1 MKDSVIIIESP
12 NKVEKIKQLTGAEVY
27 ATIGHFTNLIGVDI
41 ENNFACKFE
50 IKEDKSKKINFLI
63 NACRDKK
70 VYIATDP
77 DREGY
82 GIGYQFYEKIKN
94 VAIEIYRAEFH
105 EITPSGI
112 ENGLKNAV
120 LFSRSNQ
127 SFLGRIASDQV
138 VGFALTSYLRK
149 SLNLSELSAGRVQTP
164 ALALICQRD
173 QEIRDFDKLDGE
185 EKVEYQIQANIVCN
199 EKEVIIKHARAN
211 EKNELV
217 DFKFKDKN
225 EASQFL
231 KDLKDGLGSMSVL
244 VSLKESLSNKEPK
257 KPFTTSKLLSQ
268 ASKSLKI
275 PTKEIAQLAQKLF
288 EAGLITYHRTDSEF
302 LSPEYLKEHEVF
314 FEPIYPSVYQY
325 REYKAGKNSQAEAHE
340 AIRITHP
347 HVLKDLEKA
356 CSDAK
361 ISEELALK
369 LYQLIY
375 VNTICSQSRN
385 VLYNQYDCIFKIKS
399 ESFKLSFK
407 LLKEKG
413 FLEIEELIQGKE
425 ELNKE
430 EQESETENFSLKEND
445 SVPLKEV
452 FIKKIEKSSPKPY
465 KESAFIPLLESERIG
480 RPSIY
485 ASFLDL
491 LLKRKYI
498 SIDAKTN
505 AITPTSQGLEV
516 ISFFKK
522 DKEVDFITILLS
534 SLLIVY

>member
-1 MKDSVIIIESP
+1 M
-12 NKVEKIKQLTGAEVY
+12 
-27 ATIGHFTNLIGVDI
+27 
-41 ENNFACKFE
+41 
-50 IKEDKSKKINFLI
+50 
-63 NACRDKK
+63 
-70 VYIATDP
+70 
-77 DREGY
+77 
-82 GIGYQFYEKIKN
+82 
-94 VAIEIYRAEFH
+94 
-105 EITPSGI
+105 
-112 ENGLKNAV
+112 
-120 LFSRSNQ
+120 
-127 SFLGRIASDQV
+127 
-138 VGFALTSYLRK
+138 
-149 SLNLSELSAGRVQTP
+149 
-164 ALALICQRD
+164 
-173 QEIRDFDKLDGE
+173 
-185 EKVEYQIQANIVCN
+185 
-199 EKEVIIKHARAN
+199 
-211 EKNELV
+211 
-217 DFKFKDKN
+217 
-225 EASQFL
+225 
-231 KDLKDGLGSMSVL
+231 
-244 VSLKESLSNKEPK
+244 
-257 KPFTTSKLLSQ
+257 
-268 ASKSLKI
+268 
-275 PTKEIAQLAQKLF
+275 
-288 EAGLITYHRTDSEF
+288 
-302 LSPEYLKEHEVF
+302 F

-325 REYKAGKNSQAEAHE
+325 REYKAGKNSQAEVHE

-347 HVLKDLEKA
+347 HALKDLEKV

-361 ISEELALK
+361 ISEELVLK

-385 VLYNQYDCIFKIKS
+385 ALYNQYDCIFKIKS
-399 ESFKLSFK
+399 ESFKFSFK

-413 FLEIEELIQGKE
+413 FLEIEELIQDKE

-480 RPSIY
+480 RPSTY

-522 DKEVDFITILLS
+522 DKEVDFIALLLS

>member
-1 MKDSVIIIESP
+1 M
-12 NKVEKIKQLTGAEVY
+12 
-27 ATIGHFTNLIGVDI
+27 
-41 ENNFACKFE
+41 
-50 IKEDKSKKINFLI
+50 
-63 NACRDKK
+63 
-70 VYIATDP
+70 
-77 DREGY
+77 
-82 GIGYQFYEKIKN
+82 
-94 VAIEIYRAEFH
+94 
-105 EITPSGI
+105 
-112 ENGLKNAV
+112 
-120 LFSRSNQ
+120 
-127 SFLGRIASDQV
+127 
-138 VGFALTSYLRK
+138 
-149 SLNLSELSAGRVQTP
+149 QTP

-211 EKNELV
+211 KKNELV

-522 DKEVDFITILLS
+522 DKEVDFIAILLS